1 MFIFVGLTCRFVGE
15 LLIVAHFA
23 KGNIN
28 ANNDLQDKMTEANAN
43 LAYLH
48 KNRLTAPSR

>member
-1 MFIFVGLTCRFVGE
+1 MFIFVGLTCCFVGE

-28 ANNDLQDKMTEANAN
+28 ANND
-43 LAYLH
+43 
-48 KNRLTAPSR
+48 